1 MSTPHD
7 ELAAHLDAAL
17 ASLTAPVTAG
27 PLPAGVLP
35 TDVVSL
41 LAAQVAS
48 REVDLATRRL
58 RAAGRGYY
66 SISSAGHEGNAM
78 VAAATRLTDPALL
91 HYRSG
96 AFYQWRADAAGLP
109 GVDDVLL
116 GVMAATS
123 EPISG
128 GRHKVFGRSEL
139 AIIPQTSTIASHLP
153 RAVGL
158 ALALSRA
165 PKVGAT
171 ERPFP
176 DDAVVVCSFGDA
188 SLNHATAQAALN
200 TAAWVSH
207 QGLPVPVLFVCEHNG
222 LGISV
227 PTPRGW
233 VEERAARTGMDLA
246 VVDGAE
252 PLETLATLRA
262 LVARVRHTRRPGFVV
277 LRCVRFLGHAG
288 TDVEAGYRSATAVR
302 DDLARDPVVA
312 TARAAVAAGVLA
324 PEQVDRLVR
333 RSRTQVAEA
342 VARAVDARPLTSAVE
357 VMAALAPRRPA
368 EVAARAAGA
377 APPGTEPLTLAQG
390 INAALD
396 SILATEP
403 ACVFGEDVG
412 RKGGV
417 YGLTRNLQ
425 ARHGQGKVFDTLLD
439 ETSILG
445 LALGFSLQGI
455 LPIPEIQY
463 LAYLH
468 NAEDQL
474 RGEAASLAFFSNGQY
489 RNGMVVRIAGLGYQ
503 KGFGGHFHNDDGV
516 AVLRDVPGLVV
527 GCPSRADD
535 AWAMLHT
542 LAAAGRLDGTVSV
555 LLEPIALYHER
566 DLAPGDGG
574 WAAPLPPAGQHV
586 PIGAARTYGDGTDL
600 SLIAFGNGVPMSL
613 RVADRLRAEGASVR
627 VLDLRWLLPLPAED
641 LLAAAATCG
650 RVLVVD
656 ETRRAGGV
664 GEGVLAELVEGGFTG
679 PMARV
684 SAKDSFVP
692 LGDAARLVFLAEA
705 EIEEAARAL
714 LQR

>member
-17 ASLTAPVTAG
+17 GSLGVAAPA

-35 TDVVSL
+35 TDLVSV

-66 SISSAGHEGNAM
+66 SIGSAGHEGNAL

-96 AFYQWRADAAGLP
+96 AFYQWRADQAGLP
-109 GVDDVLL
+109 GIDDVLL

-128 GRHKVFGRSEL
+128 GRHKVFGRVEL

-158 ALALSRA
+158 ALALTRA

-171 ERPFP
+171 ERRFP
-176 DDAVVVCSFGDA
+176 DDSVVVCSFGDA

-200 TAAWVSH
+200 TAQWVSH

-227 PTPRGW
+227 PTPTGW
-233 VEERAARTGMDLA
+233 VEDRAARTGMDVV
-246 VVDGAE
+246 VVDSAD
-252 PLETLATLRA
+252 PVPALAALRA
-262 LVARVRHTRRPGFVV
+262 LVARIRQTRRPGFAV

-288 TDVEAGYRSATAVR
+288 TDVEAGYRSAAALR
-302 DDLARDPVVA
+302 DDLDRDPVVA
-312 TARAAVAAGVLA
+312 MARATVAAGVLGTTQVQRLVA
-324 PEQVDRLVR
+324 RVRGQVDE
-333 RSRTQVAEA
+333 S
-342 VARAVDARPLTSAVE
+342 VARVVDAEPLTDAGE
-357 VMAALAPRRPA
+357 VMAALAPRRPELVA
-368 EVAARAAGA
+368 ERAAA
-377 APPGTEPLTLAQG
+377 AVPPTAESLTLAQG
-390 INAALD
+390 LNAALD
-396 SILATEP
+396 SVLTGEP
-403 ACVFGEDVG
+403 ACAFGEDVG

-417 YGLTRNLQ
+417 YGVTRGLQ
-425 ARHGQGKVFDTLLD
+425 QRHGQGKVFDTLLD

-445 LALGFSLQGI
+445 LALGFGLQGI

-474 RGEAASLAFFSNGQY
+474 RGEAASLSFFSNGQY

-503 KGFGGHFHNDDGV
+503 KGFGGHFHNDDAV
-516 AVLRDVPGLVV
+516 AVLRDIPGLVV

-535 AWAMLHT
+535 AWSMVRT
-542 LAAAGRLDGTVSV
+542 LAAAARVDGTVSV

-566 DLAPGDGG
+566 DLEPGDGA
-574 WAAPLPPAGQHV
+574 WAATLPPIGHHV
-586 PIGAARTYGDGTDL
+586 PIGSARTHGDGTDL
-600 SLIAFGNGVPMSL
+600 LLVSFGNGVPMSL
-613 RVADRLRAEGASVR
+613 RVAARLRADGVSAR
-627 VLDLRWLLPLPAED
+627 VLDLRWLLPLPVDD
-641 LLAAAATCG
+641 LVAAARECRG
-650 RVLVVD
+650 VLVVD
-656 ETRRAGGV
+656 ETRRSGGV
-664 GEGVLAELVEGGFTG
+664 GEGVVAELVDAGVTT
-679 PMARV
+679 PIARV
-684 SAKDSFVP
+684 AAKDTFIP
-692 LGDAARLVFLAEA
+692 LGDAARLVFLSEQ
-705 EIEEAARAL
+705 EVEEAARKL
-714 LQR
+714 LGS